1 MQVVLRADASLQIG
15 IGHVMRCVT
24 LAEEMRAKGAYC
36 HFICRAHPGNLV
48 ALLQAH
54 GFAVTELPEVAMDFR
69 PVIDEGGTTTAHAH
83 WLGCDWQTDAKQT
96 QEVVEAI
103 RPDWLVVDHYAL
115 DARWESI
122 LRSCARRLMVID
134 DLADREHDCDLLL
147 DQNFY
152 TNMAT
157 RYLGLVPAACEMLLG
172 SAYVLLRPE
181 FTGISP
187 RARQRDGSI
196 RRILVF
202 FGGSD
207 PTNQTKNVLVAL
219 GMLNLREIAVD
230 VVIGSS
236 NPHRLQL
243 QDLIKSQPNVAL
255 HCQVSNM
262 AELIARADLGIGAG
276 GGAMWE
282 RCYLGL
288 PTITVVFADNQ
299 VRTTEDVAGLG
310 AIKYLGVC
318 NSFTEYEYK
327 KAIKEMI
334 DSPGEVQ
341 RMSEISQ
348 DLVFPGTQRVVDV
361 MESISRTSSW

>member
-15 IGHVMRCVT
+15 IGHVMRCLT
-24 LAEEMRAKGAYC
+24 LADEMRARGADC
-36 HFICRAHPGNLV
+36 HFICRAQPGNLV
-48 ALLQAH
+48 TLLQAR
-54 GFAVTELPEVAMDFR
+54 GFAVTELPEGAMDFR
-69 PVIDEGGTTTAHAH
+69 PAMGEGGAPTAHAQ

-115 DARWESI
+115 DARWESF

-147 DQNFY
+147 DQNLY
-152 TNMAT
+152 TNTAT

-172 SAYVLLRPE
+172 PAYVLLRPE
-181 FTGISP
+181 FTGASP
-187 RARQRDGSI
+187 RARQRDGCI

-243 QDLIKSQPNVAL
+243 QDLIRSLPNVAL

-262 AELIARADLGIGAG
+262 AELIVRADLGIGAG
-276 GGAMWE
+276 GVAMWE

-310 AIKYLGVC
+310 AIKYLGRC

-334 DSPGEVQ
+334 DSPGEVR
-341 RMSEISQ
+341 RMAEISR
-348 DLVFPGTQRVVDV
+348 DLVLPGTQRVADV

>member
-1 MQVVLRADASLQIG
+1 MTASRPMSVAFRVDASHDFG
-15 IGHVMRCVT
+15 TGHVMRCLT
-24 LAEEMRAKGAYC
+24 LADALSANGTRCE
-36 HFICRAHPGNLV
+36 FICREHTGNMIDHIRNKSYAVHSLPVGKDADTDLAHSP
-48 ALLQAH
+48 
-54 GFAVTELPEVAMDFR
+54 
-69 PVIDEGGTTTAHAH
+69 
-83 WLGCDWQTDAKQT
+83 WLGATQAQDAQTCAPIMAKLQ
-96 QEVVEAI
+96 
-103 RPDWLVVDHYAL
+103 PDWLVVDHYAQ
-115 DARWESI
+115 DARWETS
-122 LRSCARRLMVID
+122 LRPYVRHLMVID
-134 DLADREHDCDLLL
+134 DLADRPHGCDFLL

-152 TNMAT
+152 KEMTS

-172 SAYVLLRPE
+172 AAYVLLRPE
-181 FTGISP
+181 FMGTLP

-219 GMLNLREIAVD
+219 GMLNLRDIAVD

-243 QDLIKSQPNVAL
+243 QDLIRYLPNVAL

-276 GGAMWE
+276 GIAMWE

-288 PTITVVFADNQ
+288 STITVVFADNQ

-318 NSFTEYEYK
+318 NSFTDYEYK
-327 KAIKEMI
+327 EAIKEMI
-334 DSPGEVQ
+334 DSPGEVR
-341 RMSEISQ
+341 RMAEISQ
-348 DLVFPGTQRVVDV
+348 GLVFPGTQRVADV
-361 MESISRTSSW
+361 MESIYRTSSW